1 MTLTQREMVDNDRS
15 KFDFKDELVY
25 LHEAKRGL
33 TRDTVEEISALKDE
47 PDWMLQFR
55 LRAYE
60 HFLKRPMPTWGGH
73 LGDIDFDRIVYYR
86 KPSEREERSWDDVP
100 DKIKETFERLGI
112 PEAER
117 MFLSGVGAQYDSEVV
132 YHSVKEELTK
142 LGVVFMGTDQAL
154 KEYPEIFEKYF
165 GTVVPPEDNK
175 FAALN
180 SAVWSGGSFVYVPP
194 GVDVPLPLQA
204 YFRINAESTGQFERT
219 LIVVDEGAK
228 VHYIEGCSA
237 PIYAADSLHSAVVE
251 VIALPGSKVRYTT
264 IQNWSNDVYNLVTK
278 RAHAHENSTVEWID
292 ANTGCLTGDSKILK
306 NNDVVAIADI
316 EPGDY
321 VYSLTP
327 EFDIARSRVIAKKE
341 NPPEHVYDLILQNH
355 RQVTATANH
364 PFLVSRKVGRTRR
377 IAWLPLAALV
387 PGDEIATAGTIPDRG
402 QPHEFVHVARRP
414 RSRKPFRAP
423 EHSSCDLLWLLGF
436 YIGDGYLDGNARV
449 IFAVPQS
456 DPAEPKVRALV
467 SELFGLEAT
476 RGRGA
481 QLRIA
486 SAQLVDWLRAAGV
499 TGNADTKRVP
509 AWMFRLPHSQKA
521 AFIDGYVAAD
531 GHIRQGHKNVS
542 ITSASRELL
551 EQVRDLAISAGIN
564 AHKISA
570 WTRHERLPLG
580 VRAKT
585 YTSYHLY
592 FGDEQLDSPIHLV
605 PIRTIE
611 PRGEGVT
618 YDIEVEGTH
627 NFIANGIFAHNSRLT
642 MKYPSIYLRG
652 RGASADIISVAVAG
666 KGQHQDTGAKAI
678 HLAPDT
684 KSRIVSKSVSKDG
697 GRATYR
703 GHLKVAPGATNVM
716 ASVRCDALMLDD
728 QSRSDTY
735 PYIDIQ
741 EDDTSM
747 SHEATVGKISQDQV
761 FYLMS
766 RGLSENEAQNLIVQG
781 FLEVFTKE
789 LPMEYAVEFNR
800 LVKLE
805 MEGALG

>member
-1 MTLTQREMVDNDRS
+1 MTLTQRQQVDNDRS

-33 TRDTVEEISALKDE
+33 TRDTVEEISAIKDE

-117 MFLSGVGAQYDSEVV
+117 MFLAGVGAQYDSEVV
-132 YHSVKEELTK
+132 YHSVKEELSN

-154 KEYPEIFEKYF
+154 KEYPEIFEKHF

-180 SAVWSGGSFVYVPP
+180 SAVWSGGSFVYVPK

-237 PIYAADSLHSAVVE
+237 PIYAADSLHAAVVE

-292 ANTGCLTGDSKILK
+292 ANTG
-306 NNDVVAIADI
+306 
-316 EPGDY
+316 
-321 VYSLTP
+321 
-327 EFDIARSRVIAKKE
+327 
-341 NPPEHVYDLILQNH
+341 
-355 RQVTATANH
+355 
-364 PFLVSRKVGRTRR
+364 
-377 IAWLPLAALV
+377 
-387 PGDEIATAGTIPDRG
+387 
-402 QPHEFVHVARRP
+402 
-414 RSRKPFRAP
+414 
-423 EHSSCDLLWLLGF
+423 
-436 YIGDGYLDGNARV
+436 
-449 IFAVPQS
+449 
-456 DPAEPKVRALV
+456 
-467 SELFGLEAT
+467 
-476 RGRGA
+476 
-481 QLRIA
+481 
-486 SAQLVDWLRAAGV
+486 
-499 TGNADTKRVP
+499 
-509 AWMFRLPHSQKA
+509 
-521 AFIDGYVAAD
+521 
-531 GHIRQGHKNVS
+531 
-542 ITSASRELL
+542 
-551 EQVRDLAISAGIN
+551 
-564 AHKISA
+564 
-570 WTRHERLPLG
+570 
-580 VRAKT
+580 
-585 YTSYHLY
+585 
-592 FGDEQLDSPIHLV
+592 
-605 PIRTIE
+605 
-611 PRGEGVT
+611 
-618 YDIEVEGTH
+618 
-627 NFIANGIFAHNSRLT
+627 SRLT

-652 RGASADIISVAVAG
+652 RGATADIISVAVAG
-666 KGQHQDTGAKAI
+666 AGQHQDTGAKAV

-728 QSRSDTY
+728 ASRSDTY

-741 EDDTSM
+741 EDDTHM